1 MVCPPQHH
9 LCGVLARLRVKN
21 DTEDAMGKSQALHS
35 LKIIQSCLSCPAR
48 EDGLFCHLGPEALA
62 RLDSIRQTI
71 THPKGTE
78 VFVQGQQPRGLY
90 VLCSGRVKLTAASTN
105 GRSLIVRVAVPGEV
119 LGLSAVM
126 SNAAYDVNATTLEPC
141 QVNFIPRDSF
151 LSFLQG
157 YGEVS
162 VRVAQHLSVELR
174 RAYHQV
180 ARIALASTARA
191 KLAGLLLEWAERDDQ
206 PASPEVR
213 FQLRMTHEEIG
224 ELVGSSRETIAR
236 ILSDFRRRG
245 LIQIEGTSITIPD
258 RGRLEKLLS

>member
-1 MVCPPQHH
+1 
-9 LCGVLARLRVKN
+9 
-21 DTEDAMGKSQALHS
+21 MGKRQALQS
-35 LKIIQSCLSCPAR
+35 LEIIQSCLSCPAR

-62 RLDSIRQTI
+62 KLTAIRQTNVY
-71 THPKGTE
+71 PKGTE
-78 VFVQGQQPRGLY
+78 LFVQGQQPRGLY
-90 VLCSGRVKLTAASTN
+90 VLCSGRVKMTATSTS
-105 GRSLIVRVAVPGEV
+105 GRTLIVRVAEPGEV
-119 LGLSAVM
+119 LGLSSVM
-126 SNAAYDVNATTLEPC
+126 FNTAYDVSATTLEPC

-191 KLAGLLLEWAERDDQ
+191 KLAGLLLDWADQNAQ
-206 PASPEVR
+206 PAASEVR
-213 FQLRMTHEEIG
+213 LQLRMTHEEIG

-245 LIQIEGTSITIPD
+245 LIQIEGRSITIPD
-258 RGRLEKLLS
+258 RNKLEALLS

>member
-1 MVCPPQHH
+1 
-9 LCGVLARLRVKN
+9 
-21 DTEDAMGKSQALHS
+21 MGKRQALQS
-35 LKIIQSCLSCPAR
+35 LEIIQSCLSCPAR

-62 RLDSIRQTI
+62 KLNAIRQTNVY
-71 THPKGTE
+71 PKGTE
-78 VFVQGQQPRGLY
+78 LFVQGQQPRGLY
-90 VLCSGRVKLTAASTN
+90 VLCSGRVKLTATSTS
-105 GRSLIVRVAVPGEV
+105 GRTLIVRVAEPGEV

-126 SNAAYDVNATTLEPC
+126 SNTAYDVSATTLEPC

-191 KLAGLLLEWAERDDQ
+191 KLAGLLLEWAERDAQ

-245 LIQIEGTSITIPD
+245 LVQIEGRSITIPD
-258 RGRLEKLLS
+258 RSRLEKLLS